1 MPSAAWRE
9 LVFGLIYRLPAGD
22 AIAGA
27 LLFIPLAAGLVMTL
41 LVAAL
46 VAGWPFFHA
55 ALAAGA
61 DDALDALSRTYSYL
75 SQRLVLFA
83 VGVALAWGVG
93 MAGLALVDLLAMGV
107 IRLTQWSLSLSGP
120 APSIASLFSSNSP
133 DQRTVAAATH
143 RFWLGGVRLLAHA
156 WVFSYFWTAAALLY
170 LWLRHEVDG
179 TPTTIIDP
187 PAHRSIARRSAPP
200 RRTMSES
207 RVR

>member
-1 MPSAAWRE
+1 
-9 LVFGLIYRLPAGD
+9 
-22 AIAGA
+22 
-27 LLFIPLAAGLVMTL
+27 MTL

-75 SQRLVLFA
+75 NQRLVLFA
-83 VGVALAWGVG
+83 VGVAMAWGVG

-120 APSIASLFSSNSP
+120 APLIAALFSAEQPRS
-133 DQRTVAAATH
+133 TH
-143 RFWLGGVRLLAHA
+143 GRRGHSSILAGGVRLLAHA

-179 TPTTIIDP
+179 TPTTVIDP
-187 PAHRSIARRSAPP
+187 PGATTGAISS
-200 RRTMSES
+200 T
-207 RVR
+207 